1 MKVSQIMRK
10 AMVIDDT
17 IKVKDAAMMMS
28 KSNTGSLIVIK
39 NNKVM
44 GIITERDILKNISEL
59 KSKVSK
65 VMTKK
70 VVTINPDAE
79 IDETKNIM
87 LTNKI
92 KKIPVVDEKKLVG
105 IVTITDILAH
115 SEGVNDDEFIFN

>member
-79 IDETKNIM
+79 IDEAKNIM